1 MDKRC
6 RWQRYTSYITN
17 IYVHIYTC
25 EIFVCFRSNL
35 LVWALLDKTL
45 SKGVDMGRSS
55 GHCVVEVWVRS
66 KHCISRGVR
75 SKFFFRGE
83 WILLFP
89 WVSLWGLIFVIRTYD
104 SSCFMHGAQPVGAR
118 TADNFRT
125 LCADGSTDDRNRQQQ
140 QECREY
146 QLAAM
151 LHDVLYLLTVAL
163 SDPGIRHRG

>member
-1 MDKRC
+1 M
-6 RWQRYTSYITN
+6 WQ
-17 IYVHIYTC
+17 
-25 EIFVCFRSNL
+25 
-35 LVWALLDKTL
+35 ALKVFFPARVDKT
-45 SKGVDMGRSS
+45 
-55 GHCVVEVWVRS
+55 
-66 KHCISRGVR
+66 ISRDFCVR
-75 SKFFFRGE
+75 PYF
-83 WILLFP
+83 
-89 WVSLWGLIFVIRTYD
+89 IFIRTYD